1 MIKKFIYFEI
11 IKNLI
16 ILVIL
21 VELAVHVIL
30 FILFYSFIVIELSI
44 NVFKLESFPY
54 FVSLFIIRII
64 ELFLTIVIPNYSV
77 ASEYLDYLNY

>member
-1 MIKKFIYFEI
+1 MLKQEVIECFKINIYIFVINHMIKKFIYFEI

-30 FILFYSFIVIELSI
+30 FILFYINYRVI
-44 NVFKLESFPY
+44 Y
-54 FVSLFIIRII
+54 
-64 ELFLTIVIPNYSV
+64 
-77 ASEYLDYLNY
+77 